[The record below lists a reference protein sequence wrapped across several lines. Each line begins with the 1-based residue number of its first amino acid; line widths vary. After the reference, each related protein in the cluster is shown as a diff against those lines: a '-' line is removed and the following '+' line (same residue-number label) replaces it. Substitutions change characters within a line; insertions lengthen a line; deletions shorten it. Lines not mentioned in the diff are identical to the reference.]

1 MTPKKANSSSK
12 KKEKS
17 LIEKVLGHLVVQAI
31 ILTIIVV
38 IIATFGFNFLEYGVF
53 GNLPPNPSGL
63 FPFGTLDDS
72 LWWAIIT
79 ITTVGYGDVVP
90 HNAVT
95 QIFSM
100 VIAIYG
106 SGLMMMT
113 SGLVASEFV
122 ARKFRAEREEE
133 REKEKEE
140 RTGATEFDISG
151 HFQQITNIKNIGLIG
166 LTIAEASA
174 KLQDEKNQVPIGYI
188 RGKHLIFNPPEDE
201 KLLAKD
207 KLIIKELD

>member
-1 MTPKKANSSSK
+1 MTPKKVNSSSK
-12 KKEKS
+12 KKPKN
-17 LIEKVLGHLVVQAI
+17 LVEKVLGHLVVQAI

-53 GNLPPNPSGL
+53 GNLPPNPSL
-63 FPFGTLDDS
+63 PYPFGTLDDS

-79 ITTVGYGDVVP
+79 ITTIGYGDVVP
-90 HNAVT
+90 HNAIT

-133 REKEKEE
+133 KEKKE
-140 RTGATEFDISG
+140 RTGATELEISG

-174 KLQDEKNQVPIGYI
+174 KLRDEKNQVPIGYI

-207 KLIIKELD
+207 KLIIKELE